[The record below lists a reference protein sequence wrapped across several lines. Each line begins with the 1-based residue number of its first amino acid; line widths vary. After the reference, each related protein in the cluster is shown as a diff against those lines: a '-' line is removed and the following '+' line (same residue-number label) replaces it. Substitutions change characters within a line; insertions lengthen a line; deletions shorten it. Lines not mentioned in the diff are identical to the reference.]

1 MTIIQ
6 YVRKFNSF
14 ATQGHSYFVPIL
26 SKTQTIK
33 HVNVLNI
40 HVLLLQLSDFF
51 IFLPASHFS
60 AQKFEDAHLRIKKE
74 VSTVPL
80 DHNVGQIDGRLTPPR
95 R

>member
-51 IFLPASHFS
+51 IFLPARVTSQHRSLKMLSSGLKKKSVQSHS
-60 AQKFEDAHLRIKKE
+60 IIM
-74 VSTVPL
+74 L
-80 DHNVGQIDGRLTPPR
+80 DR
-95 R
+95 